1 MVYAQILAGIVMN
14 TIVLDDESLIP
25 LFSAGFDYFI
35 EIDGLEPLPGVG
47 WSYDGTNFTPPSGD
61 GQ

>member
-1 MVYAQILAGIVMN
+1 MN